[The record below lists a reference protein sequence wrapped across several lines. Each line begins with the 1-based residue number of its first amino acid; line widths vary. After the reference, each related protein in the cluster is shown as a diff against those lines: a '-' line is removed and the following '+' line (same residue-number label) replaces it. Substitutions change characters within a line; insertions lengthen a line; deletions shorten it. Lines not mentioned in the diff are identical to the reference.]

1 MDEPL
6 GFSPAC
12 MEFISDCEELF
23 RLLRKDKPRGKYDL
37 GTLYEELGGP
47 PTEAHRALADVRMIE
62 HVLSRLWREEDVV
75 TSIAALT
82 KTSAELKPDLS
93 LVAI

>member
-1 MDEPL
+1 
-6 GFSPAC
+6 

-23 RLLRKDKPRGKYDL
+23 RLLRKDKTRGKYDL

-62 HVLSRLWREEDVV
+62 HVLSRLWREEDVM